1 MPRQTFARKDN
12 RGLRLDY
19 FVCSGDLFPPRP
31 AALDDVAGKDQPPA
45 AAVASPAAS
54 LQVVDSFIVHD
65 ETVGCSDHCP
75 IGLVVKLL

>member
-19 FVCSGDLFPPRP
+19 FVCSGDLFPPRS
-31 AALDDVAGKDQPPA
+31 AASDDV
-45 AAVASPAAS
+45 AVASPAAS